1 MGDQRL
7 KILIADDHSL
17 FRRGVKDLLID
28 GLEAVTVG
36 ECGNA
41 HDLLQLVRYKKWD
54 ILILDIGMPGTT
66 GTELLKQ
73 VKVECPKLPVIIL
86 SMHPEDQYAI
96 RMFKAGADGYLTK
109 SSTPD
114 ELVKAVKKV
123 HGGGKHVSP
132 SLGEALVFTVK
143 PGTHTNP
150 HDLLSDREY
159 EVLCLIGLGQTVGQ
173 IANAM
178 NLSITTISTYRGRI
192 LEKMHMKTNAELTRY
207 TIRQGLVA

>member
-1 MGDQRL
+1 MWKARVLSSRFHLNISPDHPGRTSYLKDAISTREGTMGDQRL

-17 FRRGVKDLLID
+17 FRRGVKDLLIE

-54 ILILDIGMPGTT
+54 VLVLDIGMPGTT

-109 SSTPD
+109 SSTPE

-123 HGGGKHVSP
+123 HGGGKHV
-132 SLGEALVFTVK
+132 
-143 PGTHTNP
+143 
-150 HDLLSDREY
+150 
-159 EVLCLIGLGQTVGQ
+159 
-173 IANAM
+173 
-178 NLSITTISTYRGRI
+178 
-192 LEKMHMKTNAELTRY
+192 
-207 TIRQGLVA
+207 